1 MRKPNLAEYSGVND
15 AEGRPIPYNAPI
27 VYCWWCGF
35 DRKHN
40 MFLKAKIRK
49 RKSGDIFEFFEN
61 SLGNPCLYRHR
72 LTALKWS
79 ESDLTL
85 IENEE

>member
-1 MRKPNLAEYSGVND
+1 MRKANLAEYSGVND

-27 VYCWWCGF
+27 TYCWRQGIYGKQW
-35 DRKHN
+35 
-40 MFLKAKIRK
+40 MLLKAKIRK
-49 RKSGDIFEFFEN
+49 RKNGDIFEFYEN